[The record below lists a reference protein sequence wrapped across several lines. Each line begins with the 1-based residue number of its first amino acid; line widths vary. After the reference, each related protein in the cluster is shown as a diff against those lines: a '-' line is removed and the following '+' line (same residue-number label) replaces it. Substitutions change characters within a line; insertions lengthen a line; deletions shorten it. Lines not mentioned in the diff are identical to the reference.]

1 MSDILPIT
9 YEGKPSYDIV
19 LENSYDLLI
28 EKVISSREKPYGKV
42 CIVTDSNV
50 SPLYL
55 REAYSVFSGAFENV
69 ITFEIPAGEA
79 SKNLKNVQILYRAL
93 VENHFDRS
101 DLLVAL
107 GGGVIGDMTGF
118 TAATFLRGISFIQM
132 PTTLLSC
139 VDSSIGG
146 KTGVDF
152 DEFKNIVG
160 AFYMPRLVYMNLSA
174 LSTLPREQFSS
185 GMAEVIKHG
194 LIADQDYYSFLKE
207 NVSGISSLE
216 PALIE
221 KTVKRSCEIKGRVV
235 EEDPKEQGIRAHL
248 NFGHTIGHAIE
259 KLSDF
264 NLFHG
269 YGVSIGSVAAS
280 YISMKRGFI
289 SEEEFSDIKNTFI
302 SYGLPVSVP
311 AELSQG
317 LGITA
322 EKVLA
327 VTKSDKKMEKGKI
340 KFIVLKAVGN
350 AEIDRTV
357 SDEEL
362 LDAINYVLM

>member
-1 MSDILPIT
+1 MSDLLHIT

-28 EKVISSREKPYGKV
+28 EKVISSREKPYAKV

-55 REAYSVFSGAFENV
+55 RQVYEIFSGSNRKV

-79 SKNLKNVQILYRAL
+79 SKNLKNVQILYRTL

-107 GGGVIGDMTGF
+107 GGGVIGDLTGF
-118 TAATFLRGISFIQM
+118 AAATYMRGISFIQM

-152 DEFKNIVG
+152 EEYKNMVG
-160 AFYMPRLVYMNLSA
+160 AFYMPRLVYMNLST

-194 LIADQDYYSFLKE
+194 LISDSEYYTFLKE
-207 NVSGISSLE
+207 NASSIS
-216 PALIE
+216 ALDKAFIE

-280 YISMKRGFI
+280 YISMKRGYI
-289 SEEEFSDIKNTFI
+289 SEEEFSDIRNTFL
-302 SYGLPVSVP
+302 SFGLPVSVSS
-311 AELSQG
+311 ELSES
-317 LGITA
+317 LDITA
-322 EKVLA
+322 EKVLST
-327 VTKSDKKMEKGKI
+327 TKSDKKMENGQI
-340 KFIVLKAVGN
+340 KFILLKSIGDAY
-350 AEIDRTV
+350 IDRTV
-357 SDEEL
+357 SDEEML
-362 LDAINYVLM
+362 SAISFVLK

>member
-1 MSDILPIT
+1 MSNLIHIT

-19 LENSYDLLI
+19 LRNDYSSLI
-28 EKVISSREKPYGKV
+28 SEVVKSREKPYGKV

-50 SPLYL
+50 APLYL
-55 REAYSVFSGAFENV
+55 KQVYDIFSSTFKNV
-69 ITFEIPAGEA
+69 VTFEITAGEA
-79 SKNLKNVQILYRAL
+79 SKNLKNVQIIYRTL

-107 GGGVIGDMTGF
+107 GGGVIGDLTGF

-160 AFYMPRLVYMNLSA
+160 AFYMPKLVYMNLS
-174 LSTLPREQFSS
+174 TLKSLPKEQFSS

-194 LIADQDYYSFLKE
+194 LISDKEYYDFLIQ
-207 NVSGISSLE
+207 NIDGISSLNDD
-216 PALIE
+216 LIE
-221 KTVKRSCEIKGRVV
+221 KTVFRSCEIKGRVV
-235 EEDPKEQGIRAHL
+235 EEDPKEMGIRATL

-269 YGVSIGSVAAS
+269 YGVSIGAVAAS
-280 YISMKRGFI
+280 FLSMQRNFI
-289 SEEEFSDIKNTFI
+289 SEEDFRKIVSTFK

-311 AELSQG
+311 KELSSS
-317 LGITA
+317 LEISS
-322 EKVLA
+322 EKVLSA
-327 VTKSDKKMEKGKI
+327 TKSDKKMDKGQI
-340 KFIVLKAVGN
+340 KFILLNGVGHAV
-350 AEIDRTV
+350 IDRTV
-357 SDEEL
+357 TDEEL
-362 LDAINYVLM
+362 ISAIQYVLD